1 MYPAPELIKTEVFT
15 EVPQALR
22 RTDVPVERI
31 KAGRGALLSGCSLE
45 GPSFDRKGNLYFV
58 DNTYGR
64 IFCASP
70 KGDVRIVVEFDGE
83 PNGLRVH
90 KDGDLYV
97 ADYKLG
103 IIRIDPSNG
112 NITPI
117 VSRYL
122 TEHFR
127 GPNDLVFAPS
137 GNLYFTDQG
146 QTDLIDPTGAVY
158 CLAAD
163 GKLRRII
170 NNAPSP
176 NGLLVSADERT
187 VYVAVTR
194 GNAIW
199 RIPLSPDAQISRMGL
214 FIQLSGGV
222 GPDGMAMTEDGG
234 IAVAHPG
241 LGCVWIFSHK
251 GEPLYRVESC
261 RGDKVTNIAFGG
273 ADHKTLYITETDSGS
288 ILAARIPVAGMRMY
302 SHAE

>member
-1 MYPAPELIKTEVFT
+1 MFPSPERIKTEVFT
-15 EVPQALR
+15 EVPQPLR
-22 RTDVPVERI
+22 RTDVPAERI
-31 KAGRGALLSGCSLE
+31 KSGRGIPPSGSSIE

-70 KGDVRIVVEFDGE
+70 KGDVRIVVEFEGE

-90 KDGDLYV
+90 KDGSLYV

-103 IIRIDPSNG
+103 IIRIDPDSG
-112 NITPI
+112 SITHV

-127 GPNDLVFAPS
+127 GPNDLVFAPT

-146 QTDLIDPTGAVY
+146 QTDLADPAGAIY
-158 CLAAD
+158 CLSAD
-163 GKLRRII
+163 GKLSRII

-199 RIPLSPDAQISRMGL
+199 RIPLTPEAQISRMGL
-214 FIQLSGGV
+214 FLQLSGGI

-234 IAVAHPG
+234 IAVAHAG
-241 LGCVWIFSHK
+241 MGCVWIFSPK

-261 RGDKVTNIAFGG
+261 RGEKTTNIAFGG
-273 ADHKTLYITETDSGS
+273 PDRKTLFITETDTGS
-288 ILAARIPVAGMRMY
+288 ILSARVPVAGSLLY
-302 SHAE
+302 SHM